1 MHIACVGNAIVDSL
15 LEFSSSDLQTYLQD
29 GNLRLPLGAKIL
41 VSSSQVELGGNAS
54 NVSVGLSRLG
64 YQSSLF
70 AEIGDDLFGTYIQQT
85 LASEQV
91 DTRGMK
97 KSGKTAMD
105 VSLNGKQDR
114 VIFVDH
120 QPRENDFHPP
130 FETIDGVYLTS
141 MGNNWDAI
149 YQRVVD
155 ARTQK
160 DFVIACNPGSV
171 QLKDVDTFIT
181 FLCHLSILVV
191 NVEEAALLAKLDGK
205 LEKGKDKEKTQA
217 YIKEVFEKLFT
228 YGPEIVVITDGIEG
242 SYAAKKDDRK
252 IYFCHTFDTPILEK
266 TGAGDGFAT
275 GFLASYLKDSSIE
288 EALISGTANGSSV
301 VEYVG
306 AQKGLLTKEKMEER
320 KQLARR
326 PLEVL

>member
-1 MHIACVGNAIVDSL
+1 MQIACLGNAIVDSL
-15 LEFSSSDLQTYLQD
+15 LEFSSSDLQTYLHE
-29 GNLRLPLGAKIL
+29 GNLSLPLGSKIL
-41 VSSSQVELGGNAS
+41 VSSSEVALGGNAS

-97 KSGKTAMD
+97 KAGKTAMD
-105 VSLNGKQDR
+105 VSLNAMQDR

-120 QPRENDFHPP
+120 QPRGNDFHLS
-130 FETIDGVYLTS
+130 FEILDGVYLTS
-141 MGNNWDAI
+141 MGNNWEI
-149 YQRVVD
+149 MYQRVVD

-160 DFVIACNPGSV
+160 NFVIACNPGSV
-171 QLKDVDTFIT
+171 QLKEIDK
-181 FLCHLSILVV
+181 FLPFLKHLRILVV

-205 LEKGKDKEKTQA
+205 LEKGKDKEKTRA
-217 YIKEVFEKLFT
+217 YIKELFEKLFT
-228 YGPEIVVITDGIEG
+228 YGPEIVVITDGIQG
-242 SYAAKKDDRK
+242 AYAARNDDRN

-266 TGAGDGFAT
+266 TGAGDAFAT
-275 GFLASYLKDSSIE
+275 GFLASYLKDASIE

-306 AQKGLLTKEKMEER
+306 AQKGLLTAQKLEER
-320 KQLARR
+320 KLLAKR

>member
-1 MHIACVGNAIVDSL
+1 
-15 LEFSSSDLQTYLQD
+15 
-29 GNLRLPLGAKIL
+29 
-41 VSSSQVELGGNAS
+41 
-54 NVSVGLSRLG
+54 
-64 YQSSLF
+64 
-70 AEIGDDLFGTYIQQT
+70 
-85 LASEQV
+85 
-91 DTRGMK
+91 
-97 KSGKTAMD
+97 
-105 VSLNGKQDR
+105 
-114 VIFVDH
+114 
-120 QPRENDFHPP
+120 
-130 FETIDGVYLTS
+130 
-141 MGNNWDAI
+141 
-149 YQRVVD
+149 VVD

>member
-1 MHIACVGNAIVDSL
+1 MHIACLGNAIVDSL
-15 LEFSSSDLQTYLQD
+15 LEFSSSDVQTYLRE
-29 GNLRLPLGAKIL
+29 GNLSLPLGAKIL
-41 VSSSQVELGGNAS
+41 VSSSEVALGGNAS

-64 YQSSLF
+64 YQASLF

-91 DTRGMK
+91 DISGMK
-97 KSGKTAMD
+97 RSGKTAMD
-105 VSLNGKQDR
+105 VSLNAKQDR

-120 QPRENDFHPP
+120 QSRGNDFHLP
-130 FETIDGVYLTS
+130 FETLDGVYLTS
-141 MGNNWDAI
+141 MGNNWQNM
-149 YQRVVD
+149 YQKVVD

-171 QLKDVDTFIT
+171 QLKEVDLFLPFLKDIT
-181 FLCHLSILVV
+181 ILVV
-191 NVEEAALLAKLDGK
+191 NVEEAAMLVKSEERF
-205 LEKGKDKEKTQA
+205 EKGKDKAKTQA
-217 YIKEVFEKLFT
+217 YIKELFEKLFA
-228 YGPEIVVITDGIEG
+228 YGPEIVVITDGIQG
-242 SYAAKKDDRK
+242 SYAAKKDDKK

-275 GFLASYLKDSSIE
+275 GFFASYLKDGSIE

-306 AQKGLLTKEKMEER
+306 AQKGLLTKESIEQR

-326 PLEVL
+326 PLEVI